1 MLSFGSMLVIVIV
14 VGGGVIA
21 SGFIIWLARR
31 SLGKRATSDSLVRS
45 WLAVSLI
52 LGLLVFCAASFA
64 IDDHNLRST
73 LIGGLVA
80 SSGAAV
86 AFYFASKNA
95 DQARKDILDAS
106 FGTVTVPDLTGKT
119 VDEARL
125 ISAHTAFELQ
135 VDPSNPA
142 PTDEVKE
149 QRPLGGT
156 SPPAD
161 GTSPP
166 ADGTPPPADGTPP
179 PTGGGRDRGR
189 RGGAS
194 PPAGGT
200 SPPAD
205 GPPPPADGPPPP
217 ADGTSPPADG
227 TSPPADGTSPPADG
241 TPPPAD
247 GTPPPAD
254 GTPPP

>member
-95 DQARKDILDAS
+95 DQARQDILDAS

-135 VDPSNPA
+135 VDPSNAA

-149 QRPLGGT
+149 LRPLGGT
-156 SPPAD
+156 SVRKGSVVTAIVAPHSGGTPPA
-161 GTSPP
+161 G
-166 ADGTPPPADGTPP
+166 GTPPPAGGT
-179 PTGGGRDRGR
+179 T
-189 RGGAS
+189 

-200 SPPAD
+200 APPA
-205 GPPPPADGPPPP
+205 PADMPEETPPTG
-217 ADGTSPPADG
+217 GTSPSDPA
-227 TSPPADGTSPPADG
+227 
-241 TPPPAD
+241 
-247 GTPPPAD
+247 
-254 GTPPP
+254 